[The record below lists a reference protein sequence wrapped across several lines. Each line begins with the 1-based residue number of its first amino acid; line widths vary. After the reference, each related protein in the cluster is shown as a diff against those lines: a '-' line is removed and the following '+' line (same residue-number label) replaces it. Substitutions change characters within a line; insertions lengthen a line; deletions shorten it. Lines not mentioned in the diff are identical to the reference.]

1 MTAAFRS
8 FPKADY
14 ERTIRK
20 VMGGGE
26 KEKYKRKNAKKG
38 DWKTNA
44 NAEKKRRN
52 KFLQSELHRLT
63 NCTRFKGTS
72 AATSR
77 YRSFLGPGGILIH
90 LRSEFAE

>member
-1 MTAAFRS
+1 MTAGFRS
-8 FPKADY
+8 FLKADY

-20 VMGGGE
+20 VMGVEGE
-26 KEKYKRKNAKKG
+26 KEKYKRKDARKG

-44 NAEKKRRN
+44 NAEKKRKN

-63 NCTRFKGTS
+63 NCTRFKGTL

-77 YRSFLGPGGILIH
+77 YRSFLGPDGILNH
-90 LRSEFAE
+90 LRSEFA

>member
-1 MTAAFRS
+1 MTAGFRS

-20 VMGGGE
+20 VMGVEGE
-26 KEKYKRKNAKKG
+26 KEKYKRKDARKG

-44 NAEKKRRN
+44 NAEKRRY

-63 NCTRFKGTS
+63 NCTRFKGTL

-77 YRSFLGPGGILIH
+77 YRSFLGPDGILNH
-90 LRSEFAE
+90 LRSEFA